1 MPELPEVET
10 IVRDLD
16 REVRNRT
23 FLDIWTDAKGL
34 IKKDAFESFKKKTIG
49 KKILKVGRRAK
60 NILIYLSDDYVLLV
74 HQKITGHLLLGKWKL
89 DKEKWISEEKGP
101 LSDDPMNRFLHVV
114 FLLDDKRQLALSDA
128 RKFAKIELWKR
139 NDLENSKEFND
150 LGPEPLEK
158 DFTVDKFEELFKG
171 KKGKIKQVLMDQ
183 NFISG
188 IGNIYA
194 SEILFEAK
202 IHPEEDVAKLDKKDL
217 KRIYN
222 ATQRILEE
230 SIELKGDSFSD
241 FRTIYGEKG
250 KSQEVVKVYKKEGG
264 KCPRCGGIIKRI
276 KQGGRSSFFCP
287 QCQIKK

>member
-23 FLDIWTDAKGL
+23 FLDVWTDAKSL
-34 IKKDAFESFKKKTIG
+34 IKRDTLSSFKKKILG
-49 KKILKVGRRAK
+49 KKILRVRRRAK
-60 NILIYLSDDYVLLV
+60 NILIDLSDDYILLI

-89 DKEKWISEEKGP
+89 EKGKWIVEKEGP
-101 LSDDPMNRFLHVV
+101 LSLDPMNRFLHVV

-128 RKFAKIELWKR
+128 RKFAKVELWKKEE
-139 NDLENSKEFND
+139 LERSKEFSA
-150 LGPEPLEK
+150 LGPEPLAEDFIFEK
-158 DFTVDKFEELFKG
+158 FKELFE
-171 KKGKIKQVLMDQ
+171 KKRGKIKQVLMDQ

-194 SEILFEAK
+194 SEILFEAR
-202 IHPEEDVAKLDKKDL
+202 IHPEEDVSKLTRSDL
-217 KRIYN
+217 EKIYK
-222 ATQRILEE
+222 ATRRILRK

-250 KSQEVVKVYKKEGG
+250 KSHEVVKVYQKEGK
-264 KCPRCGGIIKRI
+264 KCPRCGGLIKRI

-287 QCQIKK
+287 KCQTKK

>member
-23 FLDIWTDAKGL
+23 FLDTWTDARSL
-34 IKKDAFESFKKKTIG
+34 IKKDTFESFKKKIVG
-49 KKILKVGRRAK
+49 KKILKVKRRAK
-60 NILIYLSDDYVLLV
+60 NILIDLYVGYVLLV
-74 HQKITGHLLLGKWKL
+74 HQKIAGHLLLGEWKL
-89 DKEKWISEEKGP
+89 DNGKWIAEEEGP
-101 LSDDPMNRFLHVV
+101 LSTDPMNRFLHVV
-114 FLLDDKRQLALSDA
+114 FSLDDKRQLALSDA
-128 RKFAKIELWKR
+128 RKFAKIELWKKEE
-139 NDLENSKEFND
+139 LENSKEFKE

-158 DFTVDKFEELFKG
+158 NFTLDEFEELFKK

-202 IHPEEDVAKLDKKDL
+202 IHPEEDVSKLNKNDL
-217 KRIYN
+217 GRIYK
-222 ATQRILEE
+222 ATRRILEE
-230 SIELKGDSFSD
+230 SIKLKGDSFSD

-250 KSQEVVKVYKKEGG
+250 KAQEVVKVYQKEGG
-264 KCPRCGGIIKRI
+264 KCPRCKGLIKRI

>member
-23 FLDIWTDAKGL
+23 FLDTWTDTKSL
-34 IKKDAFESFKKKTIG
+34 IHRDTFESFKKKIIG
-49 KKILKVGRRAK
+49 KKILKVRRRAK
-60 NILIYLSDDYVLLV
+60 NILIDLSDDYILLV
-74 HQKITGHLLLGKWKL
+74 HQKITGHLLLGKWRL
-89 DKEKWISEEKGP
+89 DKDRWIAEEDGP
-101 LSDDPMNRFLHVV
+101 LSNDPMNRFLHVV

-128 RKFAKIELWKR
+128 RKFAKVELWKKE
-139 NDLENSKEFND
+139 DLENSEYFKE

-158 DFTVDKFEELFKG
+158 SFTVEKFQELFLK

-202 IHPEEDVAKLDKKDL
+202 IHPEEDVSKLDKNDL
-217 KRIYN
+217 KKIYN
-222 ATQRILEE
+222 AMVRILEK

-250 KSQEVVKVYKKEGG
+250 GSQEVVKVYQKEGE
-264 KCPRCGGIIKRI
+264 KCPRCKGLIKRI

-287 QCQIKK
+287 SCQVKK

>member
-23 FLDIWTDAKGL
+23 FLDIWTDTKSL
-34 IKKDAFESFKKKTIG
+34 IKKDTLESFKKKIVG
-49 KKILKVGRRAK
+49 KKIIKVRRRAK
-60 NILIYLSDDYVLLV
+60 NILIDLSDGYVLLI
-74 HQKITGHLLLGKWKL
+74 HQKIAGHLLLGEWELKGG
-89 DKEKWISEEKGP
+89 KWIAKKEGP
-101 LSDDPMNRFLHVV
+101 LSNDPINKFLHVV
-114 FLLDDKRQLALSDA
+114 FQMDDKRQLALSDA
-128 RKFAKIELWKR
+128 RKFAKVELWKKEA
-139 NDLENSKEFND
+139 LENSKEFKE

-158 DFTVDKFEELFKG
+158 DFTLDRFIELFKK

-202 IHPEEDVAKLDKKDL
+202 IHPEEDVSKLDKNDL

-222 ATQRILEE
+222 ATQRILQK

-250 KSQEVVKVYKKEGG
+250 KTQEIVKVYQKEGK
-264 KCPRCGGIIKRI
+264 KCPRCGGLIERI

-287 QCQIKK
+287 KCQTKK

>member
-10 IVRDLD
+10 IVRDLN

-23 FLDIWTDAKGL
+23 FLDIWTDAKSL
-34 IKKDAFESFKKKTIG
+34 IKKDTLESFKKKIIG
-49 KKILKVGRRAK
+49 KKIIKVRRRAK
-60 NILIYLSDDYVLLV
+60 NILIDLSDGYVLLI
-74 HQKITGHLLLGKWKL
+74 HQKIAGHLLLGEWELKGG
-89 DKEKWISEEKGP
+89 KWIAKKEGP
-101 LSDDPMNRFLHVV
+101 LSNDPINGFLHVV
-114 FLLDDKRQLALSDA
+114 FQMDDKRQLALSDV
-128 RKFAKIELWKR
+128 RKFAKVELWKKEE
-139 NDLENSKEFND
+139 LENSKEFKE

-158 DFTVDKFEELFKG
+158 DFTLDRFRELFKK

-202 IHPEEDVAKLDKKDL
+202 IHPEEDVSKLDENDL

-222 ATQRILEE
+222 ATQRILQR
-230 SIELKGDSFSD
+230 SIELRGDSFSD
-241 FRTIYGEKG
+241 FRTLYGEKG
-250 KSQEVVKVYKKEGG
+250 KNQEIVKVYQKEGE
-264 KCPRCGGIIKRI
+264 KCPRCGGLVKRI

-287 QCQIKK
+287 KCQVKK